1 MKYAVVKHAG
11 KQFVAAEGQLVEVD
25 RLALQAGSAV
35 EFGEVLLLR
44 DTDHVEV
51 GAPYIQGARVTGKIQ
66 AHLRGPKILVFKY
79 RAKQRYRVRQ
89 GHRQDLTRVTI
100 ESIGLPGASAEAA
113 TTTAEPKPQ
122 PVEPRRTARKPASSA
137 AKRPAAAPKA
147 KATAQPAAARPK
159 SGARKADKGKQPK
172 ADQAAK
178 KPAAQKKSA
187 GSKKK

>member
-1 MKYAVVKHAG
+1 MKYAVVEHAG
-11 KQFVAAEGQLVEVD
+11 KQFVAAEGQMVEVD

-89 GHRQDLTRVTI
+89 GHRQALTRVTI
-100 ESIGLPGASAEAA
+100 ESIGLPGTSAQAA
-113 TTTAEPKPQ
+113 TTAEPKPQ
-122 PVEPRRTARKPASSA
+122 AAEPRRAARKPAA
-137 AKRPAAAPKA
+137 TRAKAPDAEPKA
-147 KATAQPAAARPK
+147 KASGKPAAARPK
-159 SGARKADKGKQPK
+159 AGAGKAEKGKQQK
-172 ADQAAK
+172 AAQAAK
-178 KPAAQKKSA
+178 KPAARKKSA
-187 GSKKK
+187 GPKKK

>member
-1 MKYAVVKHAG
+1 MKYAVVEHAG

-89 GHRQDLTRVTI
+89 GHRQELTRVAI
-100 ESIGLPGASAEAA
+100 ESIGLPGAAAEAA
-113 TTTAEPKPQ
+113 TTTTAE
-122 PVEPRRTARKPASSA
+122 
-137 AKRPAAAPKA
+137 PKA
-147 KATAQPAAARPK
+147 KAAARPAP
-159 SGARKADKGKQPK
+159 ARPK
-172 ADQAAK
+172 AGAGKAEKDKQQKAAK
-178 KPAAQKKSA
+178 KPAAKKSA

>member
-1 MKYAVVKHAG
+1 MKYAVVEHAG

-51 GAPYIQGARVTGKIQ
+51 GAPYIQGARVTAKIQ

-89 GHRQDLTRVTI
+89 GHRQELTRVAI
-100 ESIGLPGASAEAA
+100 ESIGLPGAAAEAA
-113 TTTAEPKPQ
+113 TTTAESKPQ
-122 PVEPRRTARKPASSA
+122 PAEPRRTARKPASSA
-137 AKRPAAAPKA
+137 AKRTAAPPKA
-147 KATAQPAAARPK
+147 KAPAQPAAARPK

-172 ADQAAK
+172 AGQAAK

>member
-1 MKYAVVKHAG
+1 MKYAVVEHAG
-11 KQFVAAEGQLVEVD
+11 KQFVAAEGQMVEVD

-89 GHRQDLTRVTI
+89 GHRQALTRVAI
-100 ESIGLPGASAEAA
+100 ESIGLPGAVAEATA
-113 TTTAEPKPQ
+113 TAEPKPQ
-122 PVEPRRTARKPASSA
+122 PVEPRRAARKPASSG
-137 AKRPAAAPKA
+137 AKRPAAATKPKA
-147 KATAQPAAARPK
+147 PAKPAAARPK
-159 SGARKADKGKQPK
+159 SGAGKAEKGKQQKGGQPT
-172 ADQAAK
+172 K
-178 KPAAQKKSA
+178 KPAAQKKPA
-187 GSKKK
+187 GSKKQ

>member
-1 MKYAVVKHAG
+1 MKYAVVEHAG

-89 GHRQDLTRVTI
+89 GHRQALTRVAI
-100 ESIGLPGASAEAA
+100 ESIGLPGAAAEAA
-113 TTTAEPKPQ
+113 TTTTAEPKPQ
-122 PVEPRRTARKPASSA
+122 PVEPRRTSRKPASSA

-147 KATAQPAAARPK
+147 KAPAQPAAARPK
-159 SGARKADKGKQPK
+159 SGARKAEKDKQQK
-172 ADQAAK
+172 AAK
-178 KPAAQKKSA
+178 KPAAKKSA

>member
-1 MKYAVVKHAG
+1 MKYAVVEHAG

-89 GHRQDLTRVTI
+89 GHRQALTRVAI
-100 ESIGLPGASAEAA
+100 ESIGLPGAAA
-113 TTTAEPKPQ
+113 TSIDEAKPQ
-122 PVEPRRTARKPASSA
+122 AAEPRRTARKPATSR
-137 AKRPAAAPKA
+137 AKAPEAAPKA
-147 KATAQPAAARPK
+147 KASAKPAAARPK
-159 SGARKADKGKQPK
+159 AGAGKAGKGRHPK
-172 ADQAAK
+172 AAQAAK
-178 KPAAQKKSA
+178 KPAAQKKPA
-187 GSKKK
+187 GPKEKK

>member
-1 MKYAVVKHAG
+1 MKYAVVEHAG
-11 KQFVAAEGQLVEVD
+11 KQFVAAEGQMVEVD

-89 GHRQDLTRVTI
+89 GHRQALTRVAI
-100 ESIGLPGASAEAA
+100 ESIGLPGAGA
-113 TTTAEPKPQ
+113 TATPELKPQ
-122 PVEPRRTARKPASSA
+122 QPAQPRRTARKPAGSA
-137 AKRPAAAPKA
+137 AKRPTAAPKA
-147 KATAQPAAARPK
+147 KAPAKPAAARPK
-159 SGARKADKGKQPK
+159 SGAGKADKGKQQK
-172 ADQAAK
+172 AGQAAK
-178 KPAAQKKSA
+178 KPAARKKSA
-187 GSKKK
+187 GPKKK

>member
-1 MKYAVVKHAG
+1 MKYAVVEHAG

-79 RAKQRYRVRQ
+79 RAKQRYRVRG
-89 GHRQDLTRVTI
+89 GHRQALTRVAI
-100 ESIGLPGASAEAA
+100 ESIGLPGATA

-122 PVEPRRTARKPASSA
+122 PVEPRRTARKPASSG
-137 AKRPAAAPKA
+137 AKRPAAAQKA
-147 KATAQPAAARPK
+147 KAAARPAP
-159 SGARKADKGKQPK
+159 ARPK
-172 ADQAAK
+172 AGAGKAEKDKQQKAAK
-178 KPAAQKKSA
+178 KPAAKKSA